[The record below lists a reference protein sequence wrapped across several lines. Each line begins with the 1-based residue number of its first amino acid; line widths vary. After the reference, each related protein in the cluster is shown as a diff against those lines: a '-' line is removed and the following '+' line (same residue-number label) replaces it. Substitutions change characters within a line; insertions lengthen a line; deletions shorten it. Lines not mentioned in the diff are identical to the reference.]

1 MIRPCKLCGKAVDFS
16 EPWCDHETM
25 EESGWLDILDRR
37 TVETAQA
44 VIDAKDAPL
53 TPQEVEDL
61 AIQIIIDATVEQ
73 AAKELGWRASQDIKA
88 RMLKDLE
95 EEAT

>member
-1 MIRPCKLCGKAVDFS
+1 
-16 EPWCDHETM
+16 M

-53 TPQEVEDL
+53 SPSEVEDL
-61 AIQIIIDATVEQ
+61 AIQILIDATVEQ
-73 AAKELGWRASQDIKA
+73 AAKELGWHAGKTIKE

-95 EEAT
+95 EAT